1 MKCATRPSRLAT
13 QRSRGAW
20 IARASV
26 SIVFAM
32 FALMPAACGDSG
44 QTTGID
50 PTRPDTSTLA
60 GTWKGSVNGSGGYS
74 LLTNQLNADSTF
86 SGQGETSFYCLVTGT
101 WTVAAGKYTSA
112 GRNCIGNVVTSV
124 ATFDKR
130 RLTGTWSTND
140 GKSGTFT
147 LDKQ

>member
-1 MKCATRPSRLAT
+1 MKCVTSSSYLAR
-13 QRSRGAW
+13 RSPLRAW
-20 IARASV
+20 IART
-26 SIVFAM
+26 
-32 FALMPAACGDSG
+32 FALVILPASALIPAACGESG
-44 QTTGID
+44 TTGID
-50 PTRPDTSTLA
+50 NPIRPDTSTLA
-60 GTWKGSVNGSGGYS
+60 GTWKGSVNGSGGYA
-74 LLTNQLNADSTF
+74 LLTTQLNADSTF
-86 SGQGETSFYCLVTGT
+86 SGQGDTSFYCLVTGT

-124 ATFDKR
+124 ATASSL